1 MANPTNLD
9 TIMNREKW
17 QVLIMELVEESDSMS
32 NEQPPH

>member
-9 TIMNREKW
+9 TVMDREKR
-17 QVLIMELVEESDSMS
+17 QVLIMELVEESNSMS